1 MVGDAA
7 FKKEELKGHSLRGA
21 LYLRVSGQN
30 LADFTKGGV
39 VHVLDFSCKAQRH
52 VTRSTFSAELF
63 GGCDTADQ
71 GFVVG
76 TIIHEISKGVVS
88 KADARSLRER
98 GGYSIP
104 MVLYI
109 DALSVYA
116 AVTATNIKVPAEK
129 SLLSHVQFVRECLD
143 NKSIA
148 ALAWIDTRDM
158 YADGMTKG
166 AVDRDALHEIMDGH
180 MHFRHEFKIWAA
192 KANASGSHLAE

>member
-1 MVGDAA
+1 
-7 FKKEELKGHSLRGA
+7 
-21 LYLRVSGQN
+21 
-30 LADFTKGGV
+30 
-39 VHVLDFSCKAQRH
+39 
-52 VTRSTFSAELF
+52 LF

-71 GFVVG
+71 GFLVG

-88 KADARSLRER
+88 KAEARSLRER

-180 MHFRHEFKIWAA
+180 MHLRHEYKIWTS
-192 KANASGSHLAE
+192 KTNTSGSHLVE